1 MKQIC
6 LLIFQVAPRTGRRGR
21 PPKHPVNSSAEVQAA
36 AAAAAGGAEPELAA
50 SNTVEMQDAAAA
62 AETTAPLAS
71 DGGCAQVQAPARS
84 GAAEGQHTCSECGA
98 SFARRYLLIM
108 HTLKHEKA
116 RGYKCSVRVFIF
128 PPSLLRSPP
137 LGETQ
142 NVLTVL
148 LMFCHHQLCSKE
160 FQYPA
165 SLRAHLVRHKQQSSQ
180 RAPLG
185 KAAAAAVAGGAVGGE
200 NDLDER
206 ALSPHT
212 KREFVC
218 DICGKT
224 LPKLYSLR
232 IHMLNHTGVRPH
244 SCKVCHKTF
253 AHKNSL
259 KMHRALHDATKQF
272 QCEYCQKCFV
282 SKRSMEEHTSM
293 HTGRCLGPQGR
304 SDSGRGR
311 TGNGFCAGMLV
322 SHHNL
327 TITLLF
333 KGLG

>member
-1 MKQIC
+1 M
-6 LLIFQVAPRTGRRGR
+6 F
-21 PPKHPVNSSAEVQAA
+21 
-36 AAAAAGGAEPELAA
+36 
-50 SNTVEMQDAAAA
+50 
-62 AETTAPLAS
+62 PLW
-71 DGGCAQVQAPARS
+71 
-84 GAAEGQHTCSECGA
+84 
-98 SFARRYLLIM
+98 
-108 HTLKHEKA
+108 
-116 RGYKCSVRVFIF
+116 
-128 PPSLLRSPP
+128 
-137 LGETQ
+137 
-142 NVLTVL
+142 
-148 LMFCHHQLCSKE
+148 QLCSKE

-165 SLRAHLVRHKQQSSQ
+165 SLRAHLARHKQQSSQ

-185 KAAAAAVAGGAVGGE
+185 KAPPGD

-244 SCKVCHKTF
+244 SCKVCDKTF
-253 AHKNSL
+253 AHKHSL

-293 HTGRCLGPQGR
+293 HTGRCATSADALY
-304 SDSGRGR
+304 
-311 TGNGFCAGMLV
+311 
-322 SHHNL
+322 HKL
-327 TITLLF
+327 TMIEIWL
-333 KGLG
+333 